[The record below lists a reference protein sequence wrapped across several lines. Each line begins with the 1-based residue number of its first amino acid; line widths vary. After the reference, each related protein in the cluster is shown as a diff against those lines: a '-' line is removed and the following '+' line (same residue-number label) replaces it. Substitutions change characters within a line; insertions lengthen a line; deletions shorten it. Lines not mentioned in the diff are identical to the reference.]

1 MHPDDELA
9 SLRRLLDALES
20 RSMKLLLNG
29 RDVTQE
35 EVAKLKPDIVAW
47 VQAHAGERV
56 IGIIRN
62 NCSGS
67 IGTGDRNQSV
77 RAPGERN
84 GQYRHGER
92 TKAAIAERRKFSILL
107 KMLRAGLT

>member
-1 MHPDDELA
+1 MAECLTQAGACVGAVNYALA
-9 SLRRLLDALES
+9 PL
-20 RSMKLLLNG
+20 
-29 RDVTQE
+29 VTLAEIVRQCR
-35 EVAKLKPDIVAW
+35 AAVAW